1 MESKRPSDQQKPT
14 WDHLSPSSH
23 VPAMDYDVSSASP
36 LALDPIKVPKKRG
49 RPKKDLGL
57 SLERA
62 SSSSAGNS
70 APPTPAALAME
81 DPLLAAELDAFGV
94 PGTEETLPLPP
105 REGASGSGAGGAGGP
120 KRSIEAALPAAPL
133 GRAKRPK
140 NVKFR

>member
-1 MESKRPSDQQKPT
+1 
-14 WDHLSPSSH
+14 
-23 VPAMDYDVSSASP
+23 MDYDVSTASP
-36 LALDPIKVPKKRG
+36 LALEPIKVPKKRG
-49 RPKKDLGL
+49 RPKKDL
-57 SLERA
+57 SLALDRA

-81 DPLLAAELDAFGV
+81 DPLLTAEMDAFGV

-105 REGASGSGAGGAGGP
+105 RDGASGSAAGGAGGP
-120 KRSIEAALPAAPL
+120 KRSIEAALSAAPL